1 MKSKVIV
8 FLSVIAV
15 LLLTVACTSGQNG
28 KQDRQKSIEEYAN
41 RINEDPVALDKTKA
55 DSLIMMY
62 SDYVKDYP
70 EDTMSE
76 YYLFQMSNV
85 YSAMKE
91 CDKALD
97 CLDKIIKDYPNGK
110 KVGAAYFFKG
120 VVLQDVC
127 LNKEESIKAF
137 ELYIEK
143 FPNSVHVH
151 DAKKMIDFA
160 KAKQPED
167 ILGYDSF
174 IAE

>member
-1 MKSKVIV
+1 
-8 FLSVIAV
+8 
-15 LLLTVACTSGQNG
+15 
-28 KQDRQKSIEEYAN
+28 
-41 RINEDPVALDKTKA
+41 
-55 DSLIMMY
+55 MY

-167 ILGYDSF
+167 ILGYESF